1 MQALVIGIAG
11 GTGSGKTTVARK
23 IAACFRP
30 DEVVLLDQDSYYR
43 DLSSL
48 PFEERKRVNYDHP
61 DAFDQELLV
70 EHLEK
75 LRRGE
80 PVEKPIY
87 SYTQH
92 NRTGQFTLVDPAPI
106 ILMEGILVLEP
117 KALRS
122 LMDIKLFVDTDDDIR
137 LMRRLQRDI
146 SERGRDIDDCFR
158 QYEQTVR
165 PMHLAFILPSKRY
178 ADVVIPRGG
187 NNNIAIEM
195 VVARIQAQL
204 MRVAKKESHH

>member
-23 IAACFRP
+23 IAASFRP

-70 EHLEK
+70 EHLER

-92 NRTGQFTLVDPAPI
+92 NRTEKSTHVDPAPI
-106 ILMEGILVLEP
+106 ILLEGILVLES

-122 LMDIKLFVDTDDDIR
+122 LMDIRLFVDTDDDIR

-204 MRVAKKESHH
+204 LRIAQ